1 MRKIVFNDSF
11 EYPEAEYLVKIV
23 DDPSDRRKIASSVR
37 DSWGDIEPVK
47 NHTLIHLIALGSFE
61 KTGSNLNFDAFEE
74 ETCKRSHDTFV
85 KKAKLYRHH
94 NSKVPHEQRDG
105 DVLKSAYND
114 KMGRVEL
121 IIAANNDKCADWLG
135 KVEKGGEAK
144 FSMGWHC
151 DNDVCS
157 ICGNKAKTAS
167 EYCMHVKKGAQ
178 HPYGRN
184 KILPDGRKCFV
195 YNREGYW
202 NDISYVDRGADMI
215 AMDLAKIASLSS
227 TEPVGGAELAELFE
241 HRILSTSK
249 LAIAEKLSKIQKYIQ
264 ASGVA
269 TKARDKNDLSESAI
283 RELQEKKPSQMF
295 GALAKSGALLSFDV
309 FCKLSFG
316 SKYKEF
322 ESVVKQASESF
333 NQCLELEL
341 MDNACLDNIASIHD
355 FDPDTAKNAGLTQ
368 NTISELI
375 KFSIANEWQDEK
387 IKIATLQNDI
397 YDYSEMVVT
406 PQARGLVRQYLA
418 YKVAFLNFID
428 ASEDTI
434 FNALVLN

>member
-1 MRKIVFNDSF
+1 
-11 EYPEAEYLVKIV
+11 
-23 DDPSDRRKIASSVR
+23 
-37 DSWGDIEPVK
+37 
-47 NHTLIHLIALGSFE
+47 
-61 KTGSNLNFDAFEE
+61 
-74 ETCKRSHDTFV
+74 
-85 KKAKLYRHH
+85 
-94 NSKVPHEQRDG
+94 
-105 DVLKSAYND
+105 
-114 KMGRVEL
+114 
-121 IIAANNDKCADWLG
+121 
-135 KVEKGGEAK
+135 
-144 FSMGWHC
+144 
-151 DNDVCS
+151 
-157 ICGNKAKTAS
+157 
-167 EYCMHVKKGAQ
+167 
-178 HPYGRN
+178 
-184 KILPDGRKCFV
+184 
-195 YNREGYW
+195 
-202 NDISYVDRGADMI
+202 
-215 AMDLAKIASLSS
+215 
-227 TEPVGGAELAELFE
+227 
-241 HRILSTSK
+241 
-249 LAIAEKLSKIQKYIQ
+249 
-264 ASGVA
+264 
-269 TKARDKNDLSESAI
+269 
-283 RELQEKKPSQMF
+283 MF

-322 ESVVKQASESF
+322 ESVVKQASGSF

-428 ASEDTI
+428 ANEDMI